1 MAKFLILWHVN
12 PVTIPHD
19 PVERAKLNEMMWA
32 TIDDMLKTGE
42 ITEFGFFL
50 DGTSG
55 YTLVE
60 GEPADVLKVS
70 ASFRPFVDSAVHEIV
85 PYETE
90 KEVFREVMKA
100 QAEAMKK

>member
-1 MAKFLILWHVN
+1 MAKFLILWRVN
-12 PVTIPHD
+12 PMMMPHD
-19 PVERAKLNEMMWA
+19 PVEHVTLNEKMWA
-32 TIDDMLKTGE
+32 TIDNMMKTGE
-42 ITEFGFFL
+42 IREEGFFL

-85 PYETE
+85 PYETG
-90 KEVFREVMKA
+90 KEVVRGILKA
-100 QAEAMKK
+100 RKEAAKK